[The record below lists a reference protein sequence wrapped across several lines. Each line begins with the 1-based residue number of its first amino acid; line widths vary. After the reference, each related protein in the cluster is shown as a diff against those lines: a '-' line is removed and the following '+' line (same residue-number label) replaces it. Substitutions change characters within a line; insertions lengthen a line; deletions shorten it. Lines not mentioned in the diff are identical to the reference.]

1 MFLRMRKLTSSKRLR
16 RIGEQM
22 TRAIPTPIR
31 GILEEV
37 KARLEAIYRDRL
49 RGIVLFGSWARGDAT
64 DGSDIDLL
72 ILLDG
77 VQDPVSELDE
87 YSKAIHEIDL
97 EYDVVISTVPV
108 DAAQFS
114 ALKAPLFICARREG
128 ITI

>member
-1 MFLRMRKLTSSKRLR
+1 MSKDAARLMNQ
-16 RIGEQM
+16 ENVVAS
-22 TRAIPTPIR
+22 AIPEAIRPILR
-31 GILEEV
+31 EV
-37 KARLEAIYRDRL
+37 KAKLEAIYGDRL
-49 RGIVLFGSWARGDAT
+49 RGIVLYGSWARGEAT

-87 YSKAIHEIDL
+87 YSKEIHEIDL

-114 ALKAPLFICARREG
+114 ALKVPLFICARREG
-128 ITI
+128 IAI